1 MKHNRGLLS
10 HWAMLAVAASYFVWS
25 GTGNAANITYANPA
39 GAQNFTVGANW
50 VGGLAPGAADVPVID
65 GVNGLTDY
73 PYIDSAVTVQRFSI
87 AAGTSAAT
95 GGLEI
100 RSGGTMTNTV
110 NNLQYVG
117 ARGAGYLRLQP
128 GGALSVTGQM
138 HVGWGD
144 AAGHGNGT
152 VNQTGGSFTGAS
164 TLTLGNLGAD
174 ANGPTSVGSYTLDAG
189 TFNLTGQLVVGM
201 AGIGT
206 FNMNGGNATI
216 NSFLQIGRTGT
227 GTFTQTAGSLTVS
240 RSSGDVIVIAPF
252 AGASGTYAISGGS
265 FTASTSSGG
274 VTNGVAAGTANGT
287 FKVIGNAATLVSLGN
302 NYTQFNGAHLAFDIG
317 SGITPVNVTVNATLA
332 GFLDVVFTAIPS
344 LGQQFTL
351 MNYGGTLT
359 GTFSTFDSLV
369 NSPLGTDT
377 IGLSIDYGAGANSAI
392 KITVTSVPEPTGM
405 CLAAISATLLLLLQG
420 RALGLS
426 FRDIATITA

>member
-1 MKHNRGLLS
+1 MKFKVHLFARRLACIIAAAS
-10 HWAMLAVAASYFVWS
+10 ASWSAVA
-25 GTGNAANITYANPA
+25 NAANITYANPA

-50 VGGLAPGAADVPVID
+50 VGGVAPGTADVPVID

-73 PYIDSAVTVQRFSI
+73 PYIDSLVTVQRFSI
-87 AAGTSAAT
+87 AAGTSATT

-100 RSGGTMTNTV
+100 RNGGTMNNTV

-117 ARGAGYLRLQP
+117 ARGLGYLRLQP
-128 GGALSVTGQM
+128 GGSLSVTGQM

-174 ANGPTSVGSYTLDAG
+174 ANGPASVGSYTLDAG

-206 FNMNGGNATI
+206 FNMNGGTATI

-227 GTFTQTAGSLTVS
+227 GAFTQTSGSFAVNRT
-240 RSSGDVIVIAPF
+240 SGDVIVIAPF
-252 AGASGTYAISGGS
+252 AGATGSYTISGGS
-265 FTASTSSGG
+265 FTATTSSGG

-287 FKVIGNAATLVSLGN
+287 IKVIGNAATLISLGN
-302 NYTQFNGAHLAFDIG
+302 NYTQFNGAHLAFDIS
-317 SGITPVNVTVNATLA
+317 SGITPVNITANATLA
-332 GFLDVVFTAIPS
+332 GSLDVAFTATPS
-344 LGQQFTL
+344 IGQQFTV
-351 MNYGGTLT
+351 MNYGGTLA
-359 GTFSTFDSLV
+359 GTFTTFDNLV
-369 NSPLGTDT
+369 NSPLGPDT
-377 IGLSIDYGAGANSAI
+377 IGLSIDYGVGANSAI
-392 KITVTSVPEPTGM
+392 KLTVTSVPEPSGILLPLIGT
-405 CLAAISATLLLLLQG
+405 TLLILPRRRL
-420 RALGLS
+420 RHVCS
-426 FRDIATITA
+426 CDV

>member
-1 MKHNRGLLS
+1 MAAGISSWSATAN
-10 HWAMLAVAASYFVWS
+10 AASIS
-25 GTGNAANITYANPA
+25 YANPA

-50 VGGLAPGAADVPVID
+50 VGGVAPGTADVPVID
-65 GVNGLTDY
+65 GVNGITDY
-73 PYIDSAVTVQRFSI
+73 PYIDSSVTVQRFSI

-100 RSGGTMTNTV
+100 RNGGTMTNTV

-117 ARGAGYLRLQP
+117 ARGVGYLRLMP

-138 HVGWGD
+138 HIGWGD

-174 ANGPTSVGSYTLDAG
+174 ANGPASVGSYTLGAG

-227 GTFTQTAGSLTVS
+227 GTFTQTAGSLSVS
-240 RSSGDVIVIAPF
+240 RTSGDVLVIAPF
-252 AGASGTYAISGGS
+252 AGATGAYAISGGS
-265 FTASTSSGG
+265 FTATTSSGG
-274 VTNGVAAGTANGT
+274 VINGVAAGTANGT
-287 FKVIGNAATLVSLGN
+287 FKVIGDAATSISLGN

-317 SGITPVNVTVNATLA
+317 TGITPVNVTANATLA
-332 GFLDVVFTAIPS
+332 GSLDVAFTATPS
-344 LGQQFTL
+344 LGQQFTV
-351 MNYGGTLT
+351 MNYGGVLA
-359 GTFSTFDSLV
+359 GTFSTFDNFV
-369 NSPLGTDT
+369 NSPLGPDT
-377 IGLSIDYGAGANSAI
+377 IGLSIDYGSGANSAI
-392 KITVTSVPEPTGM
+392 KLTVTSVPEPTGI
-405 CLAAISATLLLLLQG
+405 LVTLMGAMFLRPWRSQLRNLYRGNL
-420 RALGLS
+420 
-426 FRDIATITA
+426 